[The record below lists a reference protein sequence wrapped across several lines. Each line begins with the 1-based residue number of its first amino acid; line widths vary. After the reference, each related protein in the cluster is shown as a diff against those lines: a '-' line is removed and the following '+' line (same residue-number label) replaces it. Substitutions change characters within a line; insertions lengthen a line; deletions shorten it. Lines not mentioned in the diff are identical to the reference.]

1 MSVVDDIKA
10 RLDIVETVSGYV
22 VLSKSGRYFKAPCP
36 FHTEKTPSFIV
47 NPERQGWH
55 CFGACATG
63 GDVFSF
69 VMRMQRLDF
78 GDTLRLLADKA
89 GVALSQRRD
98 SDKSDVLH
106 RINQVATRF
115 YRDVLE
121 SSQGRHARGYLEQR
135 GVSAEIAA
143 RFELGLSPP
152 GWEGLKSHLT
162 GLGSTEGQAVE
173 AGLLHRSED
182 GSTRDFFHGR
192 LMFPI
197 HNRRGEVAGF
207 GARALDDSMP
217 KYINT
222 PRTPIFDKRS
232 MLYGLHLG
240 SEAIRD
246 EGTGIIV
253 EGYMDAIAAHQYGY
267 ANVVASMGTAVTQQQ
282 VSQLKS
288 LASSFVLAL
297 DPDAAGQEATL
308 RSLESSWRVLGRPAS
323 GVRHGSV
330 GMLYQREPLTLKIAA
345 LPAGRDPDTLIRE
358 DPEEWERLTREAAPL
373 MDFLIPAVA
382 ARLDTST
389 GQGKTQVVETLFPII
404 ASTEDHFDQ
413 ERYFSKL
420 AETLE
425 VSGDELKAAV
435 GGLRRSWGRGGRTRA
450 DTSPAAAQAIT
461 VSPLSGT
468 AEDVLEEYTLSL
480 LLETPGQK
488 DRVPDAALEYFYRSE
503 YREIFTRWLSCSTI
517 DDLKDSLDG
526 SLHDELG
533 LLLEKEL
540 VAPEGT
546 EREAALAECLQRLER
561 RHLRDLQQEL
571 LVTDD
576 ASIPPERELERPV
589 AVVNAAIKDSF
600 SQKVC

>member
-1 MSVVDDIKA
+1 MSVVDDVKS

-22 VLSKSGRYFKAPCP
+22 ALHKSGRYFKAPCP

-69 VMRMQRLDF
+69 VMRMEGLDF

-89 GVALSQRRD
+89 GVALSQQRD
-98 SDKSDVLH
+98 SDKSDVLR
-106 RINQVATRF
+106 RINRVAARF
-115 YRDVLE
+115 YRDVLA
-121 SSQGRHARGYLEQR
+121 SPQGRHARSYLEER
-135 GVSAEIAA
+135 GVDDEAA
-143 RFELGLSPP
+143 STFSLGLSPS
-152 GWEGLKSHLT
+152 GWEELKSHLVA
-162 GLGSTEGQAVE
+162 LGVPEGQAVE
-173 AGLLHRSED
+173 AGLLHRNED
-182 GSTRDFFHGR
+182 GSSRDFFHGR

-197 HNRRGEVAGF
+197 HNRRGEVEGF

-222 PRTPIFDKRS
+222 PKTSIFDKRS
-232 MLYGLHLG
+232 MLYGLHLA

-253 EGYMDAIAAHQYGY
+253 EGYMDVIAAHQHGY

-297 DPDAAGQEATL
+297 DPDAAGQEATV
-308 RSLESSWRVLGRPAS
+308 RSLESSWRVLGRQGS

-330 GMLYQREPLTLKIAA
+330 GMLYQREPLTLRIAA
-345 LPAGRDPDTLIRE
+345 LPEGRDPDSLIRH
-358 DPEEWERLTREAAPL
+358 DRSEWERLTREALPL

-389 GQGKTQVVETLFPII
+389 GQGKTQAVETLFPII
-404 ASTEDHFDQ
+404 ASTENDFDQ
-413 ERYFSKL
+413 ERYFRLL
-420 AETLE
+420 ADVIG
-425 VSGDELKAAV
+425 VSEESLRASI
-435 GGLRRSWGRGGRTRA
+435 GGLRKSLGARTGQRGRR
-450 DTSPAAAQAIT
+450 DSDPQIT
-461 VSPLSGT
+461 ASPLT
-468 AEDVLEEYTLSL
+468 ANPEEVLEEYTLVL
-480 LLETPGQK
+480 LLDSPDLK
-488 DRVPDAALEYFYRSE
+488 DSVPDAAPEYLHRSE
-503 YREIFTRWLSCSTI
+503 YREIFTQWLSCSTI
-517 DDLKDSLDG
+517 EDLRDSLDG

-533 LLLEKEL
+533 RLLEKEL
-540 VAPEGT
+540 VTAQAK
-546 EREAALAECLQRLER
+546 ERAAALAECLQRLER
-561 RHLRDLQQEL
+561 RHLRGLQQEL
-571 LVTDD
+571 LATDD

-589 AVVNAAIKDSF
+589 VDVNAAIKESF
-600 SQKVC
+600 LPRAH

>member
-1 MSVVDDIKA
+1 MSVVDDIKT

-22 VLSKSGRYFKAPCP
+22 ALSKSGRYFKAQCP
-36 FHTEKTPSFIV
+36 FHTEKTPSFVV

-69 VMRMQRLDF
+69 VMRMEGLDF

-89 GVALSQRRD
+89 GVALSQGRD

-106 RINQVATRF
+106 RINRVAARF
-115 YRDVLE
+115 YRDVLA
-121 SSQGRHARGYLEQR
+121 SPQGRHAKSYLEER
-135 GVSAEIAA
+135 GVDDEAA
-143 RFELGLSPP
+143 STFELGLSPS
-152 GWEGLKSHLT
+152 GWEELKSHLVA
-162 GLGSTEGQAVE
+162 LGFAESQAVE
-173 AGLLHRSED
+173 AGLLHRNED
-182 GSTRDFFHGR
+182 GSSRDFFHGR

-197 HNRRGEVAGF
+197 HNRRGEIAGL

-222 PRTPIFDKRS
+222 PRTPIFDKRG
-232 MLYGLHLG
+232 MLYGLHLA

-253 EGYMDAIAAHQYGY
+253 EGYMDAIAAHQHGY

-297 DPDAAGQEATL
+297 DPDAAGQEATV
-308 RSLESSWRVLGRPAS
+308 RSLESSWRVLGRQES

-330 GMLYQREPLTLKIAA
+330 GMLYQREPLTLRIAA
-345 LPAGRDPDTLIRE
+345 LPEGRDPDSLIRH
-358 DPEEWERLTREAAPL
+358 DRSEWERLTREAIPL
-373 MDFLIPAVA
+373 MDFLIPAVTS
-382 ARLDTST
+382 RLDTST
-389 GQGKTQVVETLFPII
+389 GQGKTQAVETLFPII
-404 ASTEDHFDQ
+404 ASTENDFDQ
-413 ERYFSKL
+413 ERYFRKL
-420 AETLE
+420 AEAIG
-425 VSGDELKAAV
+425 VSEESLRASI
-435 GGLRRSWGRGGRTRA
+435 GGLRKSSVYRAGQRTRR
-450 DTSPAAAQAIT
+450 DSDAQIT
-461 VSPLSGT
+461 ASPLTGNPD
-468 AEDVLEEYTLSL
+468 EVLEEYTLL
-480 LLETPGQK
+480 LLLDRPDLK
-488 DRVPDAALEYFYRSE
+488 DRVPDDALEFLHRSE
-503 YREIFTRWLSCSTI
+503 YREIFTRLLSCSTI
-517 DDLKDSLDG
+517 DQLRDSLDG

-533 LLLEKEL
+533 RLLEKEL
-540 VAPEGT
+540 VTAEGS

-571 LVTDD
+571 LATDD

-589 AVVNAAIKDSF
+589 VDVNAAIKESF
-600 SQKVC
+600 SPRAH